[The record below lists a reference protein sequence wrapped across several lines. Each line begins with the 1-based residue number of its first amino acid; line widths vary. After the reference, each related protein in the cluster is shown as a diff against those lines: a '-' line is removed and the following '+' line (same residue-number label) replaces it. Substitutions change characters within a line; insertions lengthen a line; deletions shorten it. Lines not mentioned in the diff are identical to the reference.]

1 MQHIRITTPG
11 SSGTGNR
18 ISGIVVHKS
27 VAVTVREND
36 PDDVSTLSGA
46 VSQEGGLGATRN
58 LMYDVTWADLLF
70 KGILI
75 GF

>member
-46 VSQEGGLGATRN
+46 VSKEGGLGATMN
-58 LMYDVTWADLLF
+58 LMDDVTDLF
-70 KGILI
+70 FNRILI